1 MKLNLKNMQPHLN
14 KLSVSIKD
22 IQKMKLNKSV
32 NYFINIKFT
41 KKVSN
46 KKPN

>member
-14 KLSVSIKD
+14 KLSVSIKN

-32 NYFINIKFT
+32 NYFINIKLT
-41 KKVSN
+41 KKALN
-46 KKPN
+46 KNPN